1 MFYATFSGIGESD
14 IAEFRTE
21 WERDDWVNF
30 RDKHSLSVG
39 YTKEAAV
46 FGRKKL
52 SKDTARRKI
61 RYRPSEEDWC
71 RPGVMWYIY
80 NPEAQRHH
88 CGRGE

>member
-14 IAEFRTE
+14 IAEFKTE
-21 WERDDWVNF
+21 RERDDWVNF
-30 RDKHSLSVG
+30 QDGHSLSVG

-80 NPEAQRHH
+80 NPEAQRRHQ
-88 CGRGE
+88 GRGE